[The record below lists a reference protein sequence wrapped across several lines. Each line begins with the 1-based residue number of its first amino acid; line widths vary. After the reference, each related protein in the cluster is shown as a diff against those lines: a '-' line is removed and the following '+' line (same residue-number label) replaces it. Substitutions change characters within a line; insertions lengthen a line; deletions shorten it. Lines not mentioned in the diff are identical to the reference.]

1 MRNPI
6 RVLIVDDGADTL
18 EWMKIVLEHDGY
30 AARTADS
37 GAAAEQI
44 RDSWRPQLVL
54 MDLELSDVDGTEL
67 LARFKEAAPSTELIM
82 IGGHG
87 SVARAVDAMKA
98 GAYSF
103 IEKPVDPDVLLAV
116 MEKALERLRLSD
128 ENQRLREQLKVG
140 SKFGNIVGISEKMQQ
155 LFQIFR
161 HLQASPTSRGANV
174 AQFTLAEIERLAILQ
189 ALECTS
195 GNKRA
200 AADIL
205 GIYRPTLYG
214 KLRKHKL
221 GGYGKSGLTQKTGEE
236 NQPTRARVRR
246 A

>member
-6 RVLIVDDGADTL
+6 RVLIVDDDADTL
-18 EWMKIVLEHDGY
+18 EWMKILLEHDGY

-140 SKFGNIVGISEKMQQ
+140 SKFG
-155 LFQIFR
+155 
-161 HLQASPTSRGANV
+161 
-174 AQFTLAEIERLAILQ
+174 
-189 ALECTS
+189 
-195 GNKRA
+195 
-200 AADIL
+200 
-205 GIYRPTLYG
+205 IYRPTLYG

>member
-1 MRNPI
+1 
-6 RVLIVDDGADTL
+6 
-18 EWMKIVLEHDGY
+18 
-30 AARTADS
+30 
-37 GAAAEQI
+37 
-44 RDSWRPQLVL
+44 
-54 MDLELSDVDGTEL
+54 
-67 LARFKEAAPSTELIM
+67 M

-140 SKFGNIVGISEKMQQ
+140 GKFGNIVGISETMQQ
-155 LFQIFR
+155 LFQLMRF
-161 HLQASPTSRGANV
+161 AAPTDA
-174 AQFTLAEIERLAILQ
+174 
-189 ALECTS
+189 
-195 GNKRA
+195 
-200 AADIL
+200 
-205 GIYRPTLYG
+205 
-214 KLRKHKL
+214 
-221 GGYGKSGLTQKTGEE
+221 GEE